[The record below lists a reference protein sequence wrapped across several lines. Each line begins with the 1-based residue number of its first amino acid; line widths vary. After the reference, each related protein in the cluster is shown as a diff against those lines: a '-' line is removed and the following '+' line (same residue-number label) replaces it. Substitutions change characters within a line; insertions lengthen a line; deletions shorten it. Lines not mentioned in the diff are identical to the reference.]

1 MAKVMILVSPLI
13 CRSGLAANWS
23 PLNTKKKIS
32 VFLFSFEKERCKKKK
47 QKRENTGSDGS
58 NQDQGHR
65 LS

>member
-32 VFLFSFEKERCKKKK
+32 VFLFSFEKERCKKKNK
-47 QKRENTGSDGS
+47 KERIQEVMGLTKTRVTV
-58 NQDQGHR
+58 
-65 LS
+65 